1 MKTTD
6 NMDRNNM
13 DRDNRNADSFNIDK
27 INTEELEA
35 LLKKAGKLFA
45 DRNAAAHTREKGVAD
60 YVTEVDF
67 AVQQFIRGRL
77 EELYPKVQFLSEEK
91 SNEEIDKNGL
101 VWVLDPVD
109 GTTNLIHDY
118 RASVISL
125 ALMQEGSVVLGMI
138 YNPYTDELFSA
149 QKGKGSYCNGQ
160 KIEVSGAETIEKC
173 LIAIGTSPYYKE
185 MAEENFKVFQAVFK
199 DCQDIRRSG
208 SAALDLAYVACGRIE
223 AYFERNLKI
232 WDYAA
237 GMLLVREAGG
247 RVTDYRG
254 NDADTEMISDITA
267 ANPKINSVLTA
278 KYLQV

>member
-6 NMDRNNM
+6 NMDRDNM
-13 DRDNRNADSFNIDK
+13 NADSFNMDK
-27 INTEELEA
+27 MNTEELEA

-77 EELYPKVQFLSEEK
+77 EKLYPEVQFLSEEK

-160 KIEVSGAETIEKC
+160 KIEVSGAETIEKS

-247 RVTDYRG
+247 QVTDYRG
-254 NDADTEMISDITA
+254 NDADTEMISNITA
-267 ANPKINSVLTA
+267 ANPKINSLLTK
-278 KYLQV
+278 KYLQVAPF